1 MPFDANGNFTLVQS
15 YFVETGNDVLPVQHN
30 PPFEDIAA
38 ALNQVMLRSG
48 GSAML
53 GNLNMNGFR
62 AVNLA
67 NGTQPQDAATVSQL
81 QQSTPIGAVI
91 EYAGVNAPPTWMF
104 AAGQEVSRTQYAAL
118 WVAMGSPNTGNGSTT
133 FNLPDYRGRVGVG
146 RDDMGGTAANR
157 ITQAVS
163 GINANTLGASGGSQS
178 HLLTLAQIPA
188 HDHGGDTGDGGTHT
202 HTATAAG
209 GHNHGGAS
217 GAGGTHT
224 HTGTAAS
231 AGSHD
236 HDVPYDNGGSGS
248 LSAFVRA
255 TGSSVIGYLKSVAS
269 GLHTH
274 SLSIVAAPN
283 HTHTI
288 STDGSHTHP
297 ISTVPNHKH
306 DIPSAGGG
314 AAHNNLQPLI
324 VTNYI
329 IKVSV

>member
-133 FNLPDYRGRVGVG
+133 FTLPDYRGRVGVG

-163 GINANTLGASGGSQS
+163 GINANTLGASGGAQS
-178 HLLTLAQIPA
+178 HTLTLPETPA
-188 HDHGGDTGDGGTHT
+188 HNHGGEVGDGGSHN
-202 HTATAAG
+202 HTASNAG
-209 GHNHGGAS
+209 GHNHGGQA
-217 GAGGTHT
+217 GAGGTHS
-224 HTGTAAS
+224 HTGTADN
-231 AGSHD
+231 GGTHD
-236 HDVPYDNGGSGS
+236 HDVQYDNGGSGG
-248 LSAFVRA
+248 LIAFVRA
-255 TGSSVIGYLKSVAS
+255 TGASVLGYIKTLVGGAHS
-269 GLHTH
+269 H
-274 SLSIVAAPN
+274 SLSISTAPN
-283 HTHTI
+283 HTHPIT
-288 STDGSHTHP
+288 TDGDHTHP
-297 ISTVPNHKH
+297 ISTAPAHKH
-306 DIPSAGGG
+306 PITSAGEGK
-314 AAHNNLQPLI
+314 AHNNLQPLI